1 MIKLTPSLLAA
12 DLLNLGQAV
21 DMMRRDRLDQL
32 HFDVMDAHFV
42 PNLSFGPD
50 FCRAIHRY
58 DPSMKIDAHLMMDNP
73 EKYIDEFV
81 QYGAA
86 SVTVHVEI
94 EKDLPGLIQK
104 THDLGAKAGLSVKP
118 GTAVEKLLPYLDR
131 LDLILIMT
139 VEPGFGGQK
148 FMPEEV
154 EKIRFLRGVGFQGDI
169 AVDGGVD
176 IRNAPLL
183 KEAGATLL
191 VMGTSYFHADD
202 PAAVAR
208 FVEGLNP

>member
-12 DLLNLGQAV
+12 DLLHLGRGIE
-21 DMMRRDRLDQL
+21 MMRIHGLDRL

-50 FCRAIHRY
+50 FCRAIHRH
-58 DPSMKIDAHLMMDNP
+58 DPAMKIDVHLMVDNP
-73 EKYIDEFV
+73 ENYIDEFV

-86 SVTVHVEI
+86 SVTVHAEI
-94 EKDLPGLIQK
+94 GEDLTGLIQK
-104 THDLGAKAGLSVKP
+104 IHDLGAEAGLSVKP
-118 GTAVEKLLPYLDR
+118 ETPVEKLLPYLDQ

-139 VEPGFGGQK
+139 VHPGFGGQK

-154 EKIRFLRGVGFQGDI
+154 EKIRFLRGASFKGDI

-176 IRNAPLL
+176 MENAPLL
-183 KEAGATLL
+183 KDAGATLL

-202 PAAVAR
+202 PAKVAR
-208 FVEGLNP
+208 FVEGLNA